1 MVRKVYNLMLLAL
14 TLLALY
20 SITFIVLMRY
30 EGQLENADL
39 ATAIYWVAAT
49 MTTVGYGDV
58 VFRSD
63 IGRYFSVLVSLSGI
77 SILWAVIVPL
87 GVTPNLERLVRASPT
102 SAPAKMREHI
112 IISGFNSTVESLTE
126 RLRILDL
133 PFVIIERSE
142 ETARKIYMQYPV
154 LFGDPSSLDTLQK
167 ANIGAARLFIANE
180 SEELNAEVI
189 MTVRELSEIDII
201 ALVEDLSRSRFLSYA
216 GASRIISPKTLLGTF
231 LAQITSPPKK
241 NIFPGAVQLFGELKL
256 VELPIY
262 PDSSIIGKSL
272 GDQSI
277 KSTGAQIIGI
287 WQRGLFVPRPSP
299 VELIKSNS
307 VLLAVGDIEQLVKI
321 RDLTL
326 GPRKSGHLIILGFGD
341 VGRRVAKVLCDN
353 GIKPVII
360 DRRDLAELPLKT
372 IPGDATSEAN
382 LIQAGIREAVG
393 TLILLNRDSDTIYAT
408 LQIKN
413 LNPMAFVVARA
424 NHVRS
429 AEKIY
434 RAGADYVASVPVIA
448 SHMLAKIIQKEEE
461 ELAPLYEDLELKIF
475 TVSERSSMANK
486 TLMDIDLEGRF
497 GCAVAAVARGG
508 EVTAELDSGFSLEIG
523 DILALAG
530 KPEGI
535 RAFMAKNSKISAVR
549 RASGLVGK
557 G

>member
-1 MVRKVYNLMLLAL
+1 MVRKIYNLLLLVL
-14 TLLALY
+14 TVLALY
-20 SITFIVLMRY
+20 SITFIALMRY

-58 VFRSD
+58 VFRSQ
-63 IGRYFSVLVSLSGI
+63 IGRYFSVLVALSGI

-87 GVTPNLERLVRASPT
+87 GVTPNLERLVRAAPS
-102 SAPAKMREHI
+102 SAPGKMREHI
-112 IISGFNSTVESLTE
+112 IISGFNSTMESLTE

-133 PFVIIERSE
+133 PFIIIERSE
-142 ETARKIYMQYPV
+142 ETARRIYLQYPV
-154 LFGDPSSLDTLQK
+154 LFGDPSNLDTLK
-167 ANIGAARLFIANE
+167 RANIGSARLFIANE

-231 LAQITSPPKK
+231 LAQITSPPRK

-262 PDSSIIGKSL
+262 PDSSMINMSL

-277 KSTGAQIIGI
+277 RSTGAQIIGI
-287 WQRGLFVPRPSP
+287 WQRGLFVPRPSS

-307 VLLAVGDIEQLVKI
+307 VLLAVGDTEQLVKI

-326 GPRKSGHLIILGFGD
+326 GPKKRGHLIILGFGD
-341 VGRRVAKVLCDN
+341 VGRRVAKVLCDS

-360 DRRDLAELPLKT
+360 DRRDLGELPLT
-372 IPGDATSEAN
+372 QISGDATNEAN

-393 TLILLNRDSDTIYAT
+393 ILILLNRDSDTIYAT

-424 NHVRS
+424 NHIKS

-475 TVSERSSMANK
+475 TISEGSDMATK
-486 TLMDIDLEGRF
+486 TLMEIDLEGRF

-508 EVTAELDSGFSLEIG
+508 EFIAELDSGFSVEIG
-523 DILALAG
+523 DILAIAG

-535 RAFMAKNSKISAVR
+535 RAFMARYSKISAIK
-549 RASGLVGK
+549 RAGGRFRKS
-557 G
+557 